1 MAETE
6 VKLSDEEKK
15 ILINFYKEN
24 PALWNS
30 NDPHYKNKV
39 QRSLI
44 KVKLVTL
51 FAEKYTED
59 VLEKTFHSLRTS
71 MLREVKKLDNGII
84 PKRTWTYFDEM
95 EFLKGDLTRKK
106 LFSLRLMRLNA

>member
-59 VLEKTFHSLRTS
+59 VLEKTFHYLKTC
-71 MLREVKKLDNGII
+71 MLREIKKSNNSII
-84 PKRTWTYFDEM
+84 PKRIRKFFNEM
-95 EFLKGDLTRKK
+95 EFLKGEKNKNKK
-106 LFSLRLMRLNA
+106 KKNS